1 MMLWLE
7 RLAKRKNSSYG
18 LFLQNKTSDSL
29 MISNWTGAIFDWDG
43 VVVDSSH
50 IHLKSWK
57 MLADELALPL
67 PCDHF
72 ERGFGKRNQTII
84 PDILGWTKNIELIEK
99 WGLRK
104 EEIYREIA
112 SIEGIPLAK
121 GSKEFLQLLDPQ
133 KFLCGI
139 GTSTERKNV
148 ELAIKQH
155 DLSNFFST
163 CACSEDVKV
172 GKPNPEVFLKAAEG
186 LSVSPAQCVVFE
198 DSPHGIE
205 AAQNANMKSV
215 ALTTSHPANVFMHL
229 KPDLVTASLA
239 EVNPK
244 QILELF
250 H

>member
-1 MMLWLE
+1 M
-7 RLAKRKNSSYG
+7 
-18 LFLQNKTSDSL
+18 KTAL
-29 MISNWTGAIFDWDG
+29 GAIFDWDG

-50 IHLKSWK
+50 IHLKSWEK
-57 MLADELALPL
+57 LAEELDHPL
-67 PCDHF
+67 PNDHF

-84 PDILGWTKNIELIEK
+84 PDILGWTKNLELIEK

-112 SIEGIPLAK
+112 SSEGIPLAK
-121 GSKEFLQLLDPQ
+121 GSKQFLESLHL
-133 KFLCGI
+133 KTFRCAI

-155 DLSNFFST
+155 GLSDFFSAS
-163 CACSEDVKV
+163 ACSEDVQV
-172 GKPNPEVFLKAAEG
+172 GKPNPEVFLKAAAE
-186 LSVSPAQCVVFE
+186 LSISPSQCVVFE

-215 ALTTSHPANVFMHL
+215 ALTTSHPANVFMHI
-229 KPDLVTASLA
+229 KPDLVVGSLA
-239 EVNPK
+239 EVTPT

>member
-1 MMLWLE
+1 M
-7 RLAKRKNSSYG
+7 
-18 LFLQNKTSDSL
+18 KTAL
-29 MISNWTGAIFDWDG
+29 GAIFDWDG

-50 IHLKSWK
+50 IHLKSWE
-57 MLADELALPL
+57 MLAEELDLPL
-67 PCDHF
+67 PNDHF

-84 PDILGWTKNIELIEK
+84 PDIFGWSKNVELIEK

-104 EEIYREIA
+104 EEIYREIG
-112 SIEGIPLAK
+112 SSDGIPLAK
-121 GSKEFLQLLDPQ
+121 GSKEFLKQLHPEP
-133 KFLCGI
+133 FRCAI

-155 DLSNFFST
+155 GLSDFFSAS
-163 CACSEDVKV
+163 ACSEDVQE
-172 GKPNPEVFLKAAEG
+172 GKPNPEVFLKAAVG
-186 LSVSPAQCVVFE
+186 LSISPAQCVVFE

-205 AAQNANMKSV
+205 AAINANMKSV

-229 KPDLVTASLA
+229 KPDLVIGSLA
-239 EVNPK
+239 EVTPT

>member
-1 MMLWLE
+1 ML
-7 RLAKRKNSSYG
+7 KD
-18 LFLQNKTSDSL
+18 F
-29 MISNWTGAIFDWDG
+29 GAIFDWDG

-50 IHLKSWK
+50 IHLKSWE
-57 MLADELALPL
+57 MLAEELDLALPN
-67 PCDHF
+67 DHF

-84 PDILGWTKNIELIEK
+84 PDILGWTKNVELIEK

-112 SIEGIPLAK
+112 SLEGIPLAK
-121 GSKEFLQLLDPQ
+121 GSKEFLERLQPEPVR
-133 KFLCGI
+133 CAI

-155 DLSNFFST
+155 DLTDFFSAA
-163 CACSEDVKV
+163 ACSEDVQE
-172 GKPNPEVFLKAAEG
+172 GKPNPAVFLKAAAG
-186 LSVSPAQCVVFE
+186 LSLSPAQCVVFE

-229 KPDLVTASLA
+229 KPDLVVGSLA

>member
-1 MMLWLE
+1 M
-7 RLAKRKNSSYG
+7 
-18 LFLQNKTSDSL
+18 KTAL
-29 MISNWTGAIFDWDG
+29 GAIFDWDG

-50 IHLKSWK
+50 IHLKSWEI
-57 MLADELALPL
+57 LAEELDLPL
-67 PCDHF
+67 FMDHF

-84 PDILGWTKNIELIEK
+84 PDILGWTKNIKLIEK

-104 EEIYREIA
+104 EEIYREIG
-112 SIEGIPLAK
+112 SSEGIPLAK
-121 GSKEFLQLLDPQ
+121 GSKEFLERLHIEP
-133 KFLCGI
+133 FRSAI

-155 DLSNFFST
+155 GLSDFFSAS
-163 CACSEDVKV
+163 ACSEDVQK
-172 GKPNPEVFLKAAEG
+172 GKPNPEVFLKAAAG
-186 LSVSPAQCVVFE
+186 LSISPAQCVVFE

-229 KPDLVTASLA
+229 KPDLVVGSLA
-239 EVNPK
+239 EVAPT

>member
-1 MMLWLE
+1 ML
-7 RLAKRKNSSYG
+7 KD
-18 LFLQNKTSDSL
+18 F
-29 MISNWTGAIFDWDG
+29 GAIFDWDG

-50 IHLKSWK
+50 IHLKSWE
-57 MLADELALPL
+57 MLAEELDLPL
-67 PCDHF
+67 PHDHF

-229 KPDLVTASLA
+229 KPDLITASLA

>member
-1 MMLWLE
+1 
-7 RLAKRKNSSYG
+7 
-18 LFLQNKTSDSL
+18 
-29 MISNWTGAIFDWDG
+29 
-43 VVVDSSH
+43 
-50 IHLKSWK
+50 
-57 MLADELALPL
+57 
-67 PCDHF
+67 
-72 ERGFGKRNQTII
+72 
-84 PDILGWTKNIELIEK
+84 
-99 WGLRK
+99 
-104 EEIYREIA
+104 
-112 SIEGIPLAK
+112 LAK

-148 ELAIKQH
+148 ELALKQH
-155 DLSNFFST
+155 DLSDFFSAS
-163 CACSEDVKV
+163 ACSEDVKL

>member
-1 MMLWLE
+1 ML
-7 RLAKRKNSSYG
+7 KD
-18 LFLQNKTSDSL
+18 F
-29 MISNWTGAIFDWDG
+29 GAIFDWDG
-43 VVVDSSH
+43 VVVDSFH
-50 IHLKSWK
+50 IHLKSWE
-57 MLADELALPL
+57 MLAEELDLPL
-67 PCDHF
+67 AGDHF

-84 PDILGWTKNIELIEK
+84 PDILRWTKNVELIEK

-112 SIEGIPLAK
+112 SSEGIPLAK
-121 GSKEFLQLLDPQ
+121 GSKQLLEILHLKP
-133 KFLCGI
+133 FRCAI

-148 ELAIKQH
+148 ELAINQH
-155 DLSNFFST
+155 DLSDFFSAS
-163 CACSEDVKV
+163 ACSEDVQA
-172 GKPNPEVFLKAAEG
+172 GKPNPEVFLKAAAG
-186 LSVSPAQCVVFE
+186 LSISPTQCVVFE

-229 KPDLVTASLA
+229 KPDLVIGSLA
-239 EVNPK
+239 EVTPT

>member
-1 MMLWLE
+1 ML
-7 RLAKRKNSSYG
+7 KD
-18 LFLQNKTSDSL
+18 F
-29 MISNWTGAIFDWDG
+29 GAIFDWDG

-50 IHLKSWK
+50 IHLKSWE
-57 MLADELALPL
+57 MLAEELNLPL
-67 PCDHF
+67 PNDHF

-104 EEIYREIA
+104 EEFYREIG
-112 SIEGIPLAK
+112 SSDGIPLAK
-121 GSKEFLQLLDPQ
+121 GSKEFLERLHAEP
-133 KFLCGI
+133 FRCGI

-155 DLSNFFST
+155 GLSDFFSAS
-163 CACSEDVKV
+163 ACSEDVLF
-172 GKPNPEVFLKAAEG
+172 GKPNPEVFLKAAAG
-186 LSVSPAQCVVFE
+186 LSISPNQCVVFE

-205 AAQNANMKSV
+205 AAKNANMKSI
-215 ALTTSHPANVFMHL
+215 ALTTSHPANVFVHL
-229 KPDLVTASLA
+229 KPDLVVGSLA
-239 EVNPK
+239 EVTTS

>member
-1 MMLWLE
+1 ML
-7 RLAKRKNSSYG
+7 KD
-18 LFLQNKTSDSL
+18 F
-29 MISNWTGAIFDWDG
+29 GAIFDWDG

-50 IHLKSWK
+50 IHLKSWEI
-57 MLADELALPL
+57 LAEELDLTLPN
-67 PCDHF
+67 DHF

-84 PDILGWTKNIELIEK
+84 NDILGWTKNIELIEK

-104 EEIYREIA
+104 EEIYREIG
-112 SIEGIPLAK
+112 SSDGIPLAK
-121 GSKEFLQLLDPQ
+121 GSKEFLGRLHPGP
-133 KFLCGI
+133 FRCAI

-155 DLSNFFST
+155 DLSDFFSAS
-163 CACSEDVKV
+163 ACSEDVQE
-172 GKPNPEVFLKAAEG
+172 GKPNPEVFLKAAAG
-186 LSVSPAQCVVFE
+186 LSISPALCVVFE

-229 KPDLVTASLA
+229 QPDLVVGSLA
-239 EVNPK
+239 EVTPTE
-244 QILELF
+244 ILELF

>member
-1 MMLWLE
+1 ML
-7 RLAKRKNSSYG
+7 NH
-18 LFLQNKTSDSL
+18 F
-29 MISNWTGAIFDWDG
+29 GAIFDWDG

-50 IHLKSWK
+50 IHLKSWE
-57 MLADELALPL
+57 MLAEELDLPL
-67 PCDHF
+67 PHDHF

-104 EEIYREIA
+104 EEIYREIGY
-112 SIEGIPLAK
+112 SDGIPLAK
-121 GSKEFLQLLDPQ
+121 GSKEFLERLHP
-133 KFLCGI
+133 KPFRCAI

-155 DLSNFFST
+155 DLSDFFSAS
-163 CACSEDVKV
+163 ACSEDVQV
-172 GKPNPEVFLKAAEG
+172 GKPNPEVFLKAAAG
-186 LSVSPAQCVVFE
+186 LSISPVQCVVFE

-205 AAQNANMKSV
+205 AAKIANMKSV

-229 KPDLVTASLA
+229 KPDLVIGSLA
-239 EVNPK
+239 EVTTQ

-250 H
+250 D

>member
-1 MMLWLE
+1 ML
-7 RLAKRKNSSYG
+7 NH
-18 LFLQNKTSDSL
+18 F
-29 MISNWTGAIFDWDG
+29 GAIFDWDG

-50 IHLKSWK
+50 IHLKSWEL
-57 MLADELALPL
+57 LAEELDLPL
-67 PCDHF
+67 PHDHF

-112 SIEGIPLAK
+112 SSDGIPLAK
-121 GSKEFLQLLDPQ
+121 GSKEFLERLHPGS
-133 KFLCGI
+133 FRCAI
-139 GTSTERKNV
+139 GSSTERKNV

-155 DLSNFFST
+155 DLSDFFSAS
-163 CACSEDVKV
+163 ACSEDVQV
-172 GKPNPEVFLKAAEG
+172 GKPNPEVFLKAAAG
-186 LSVSPAQCVVFE
+186 LSISPVQCVVFE

-205 AAQNANMKSV
+205 AAKSANMKSV
-215 ALTTSHPANVFMHL
+215 ALTTSHPANVFMNL
-229 KPDLVTASLA
+229 KPDLVIGSLA
-239 EVNPK
+239 ELTPQ

>member
-1 MMLWLE
+1 MH
-7 RLAKRKNSSYG
+7 KD
-18 LFLQNKTSDSL
+18 F
-29 MISNWTGAIFDWDG
+29 GAIFDWDG
-43 VVVDSSH
+43 VVVDSSN
-50 IHLKSWK
+50 IHFKSWE
-57 MLADELALPL
+57 MLAEELDLPL
-67 PCDHF
+67 PDDHF

-84 PDILGWTKNIELIEK
+84 PEILGWTKNVELIEK

-104 EEIYREIA
+104 EEIYREIG
-112 SIEGIPLAK
+112 SSDGIPLAK
-121 GSKEFLQLLDPQ
+121 GSKEFLKRLHAEP
-133 KFLCGI
+133 FRSAI

-155 DLSNFFST
+155 DLSDFFSAS
-163 CACSEDVKV
+163 ACSEDVQE
-172 GKPNPEVFLKAAEG
+172 GKPNPEVFLKAAAG
-186 LSVSPAQCVVFE
+186 LSISPSLCVVFE

-215 ALTTSHPANVFMHL
+215 ALTTSHPAYVFMQL
-229 KPDLVTASLA
+229 KPDLVVGSLA

>member
-7 RLAKRKNSSYG
+7 RLAKRKNSNCG
-18 LFLQNKTSDSL
+18 LFLQNKTPDSL

-57 MLADELALPL
+57 MLADELTLPL
-67 PCDHF
+67 PHDHF

-84 PDILGWTKNIELIEK
+84 PDILGWTKNVVLIEK

-112 SIEGIPLAK
+112 SSDGIPLAK
-121 GSKEFLQLLDPQ
+121 GSKEFLQQLHPE
-133 KFLCGI
+133 KFRCGI
-139 GTSTERKNV
+139 GTSTERRNV

-155 DLSNFFST
+155 DLSNFFSA
-163 CACSEDVKV
+163 CACSEDVKI

-186 LSVSPAQCVVFE
+186 LSIDACRCVVFE

-205 AAQNANMKSV
+205 AAQNAKMKSV
-215 ALTTSHPANVFMHL
+215 ALTTSHPEDVFAPL
-229 KPDLVTASLA
+229 SPDLVISSFA
-239 EVNPK
+239 EITPDQVT
-244 QILELF
+244 ELF
-250 H
+250 N

>member
-1 MMLWLE
+1 MY
-7 RLAKRKNSSYG
+7 KD
-18 LFLQNKTSDSL
+18 F
-29 MISNWTGAIFDWDG
+29 GAIFDWDG

-50 IHLKSWK
+50 IHLKSWE
-57 MLADELALPL
+57 MLAEELDLPL
-67 PCDHF
+67 PNDHF

-84 PDILGWTKNIELIEK
+84 PDIFGWSKNVELIEK

-104 EEIYREIA
+104 EEIYREIG
-112 SIEGIPLAK
+112 SSDGIPLAK
-121 GSKEFLQLLDPQ
+121 GSKEFLERIHPEP
-133 KFLCGI
+133 FRCAI

-155 DLSNFFST
+155 DLSDFFSAS
-163 CACSEDVKV
+163 ACSEDVQE
-172 GKPNPEVFLKAAEG
+172 GKPNPEVFLKAAAG
-186 LSVSPAQCVVFE
+186 LSISPAQCVVFE

-215 ALTTSHPANVFMHL
+215 ALTTSHTANVFMHL
-229 KPDLVTASLA
+229 QPDLVVGSLA
-239 EVNPK
+239 EVTPT

>member
-1 MMLWLE
+1 ML
-7 RLAKRKNSSYG
+7 KD
-18 LFLQNKTSDSL
+18 F
-29 MISNWTGAIFDWDG
+29 GAIFDWDG

-50 IHLKSWK
+50 IHLKSWE
-57 MLADELALPL
+57 MLAEELDLPL
-67 PCDHF
+67 PNDHF

-84 PDILGWTKNIELIEK
+84 PDIFGWSKNVELIEK

-104 EEIYREIA
+104 EEIYREIG
-112 SIEGIPLAK
+112 SSDGIPLAK
-121 GSKEFLQLLDPQ
+121 GSKEFLERIHPEP
-133 KFLCGI
+133 FRCAI

-155 DLSNFFST
+155 DLSDFFSAS
-163 CACSEDVKV
+163 ACSEDVQE
-172 GKPNPEVFLKAAEG
+172 GKPNPEVFLKAAAG
-186 LSVSPAQCVVFE
+186 LSISPAQCVVFE

-215 ALTTSHPANVFMHL
+215 ALTTSHTANVFMHL
-229 KPDLVTASLA
+229 QPDLVVGSLA
-239 EVNPK
+239 EVTPT

>member
-1 MMLWLE
+1 ML
-7 RLAKRKNSSYG
+7 KD
-18 LFLQNKTSDSL
+18 F
-29 MISNWTGAIFDWDG
+29 GAIFDWDG
-43 VVVDSSH
+43 VIVDSSH
-50 IHLKSWK
+50 IHLKSWEK
-57 MLADELALPL
+57 LAEELDLPL
-67 PCDHF
+67 PNDHF

-104 EEIYREIA
+104 EEFYREIA
-112 SIEGIPLAK
+112 SSESIPLVI
-121 GSKEFLQLLDPQ
+121 GSKECLERLHSEPFR
-133 KFLCGI
+133 CAI

-155 DLSNFFST
+155 NLSDFFSAS
-163 CACSEDVKV
+163 ACSEDVQV
-172 GKPNPEVFLKAAEG
+172 GKPNPEVFLKAAVG
-186 LSVSPAQCVVFE
+186 LSISPAECVVFE

-229 KPDLVTASLA
+229 QPDLVIGSLA
-239 EVNPK
+239 EVTPT

>member
-1 MMLWLE
+1 ML
-7 RLAKRKNSSYG
+7 KD
-18 LFLQNKTSDSL
+18 F
-29 MISNWTGAIFDWDG
+29 GAIFDWDG

-50 IHLKSWK
+50 IHLKSWE
-57 MLADELALPL
+57 MLAEELDLALPN
-67 PCDHF
+67 DHF

-84 PDILGWTKNIELIEK
+84 PDILGWTKNVELIEK

-104 EEIYREIA
+104 EEIYREIG
-112 SIEGIPLAK
+112 SSDGIPLAK
-121 GSKEFLQLLDPQ
+121 GSKEFLERLHPEP
-133 KFLCGI
+133 FRCAI

-155 DLSNFFST
+155 GLSDFFSAS
-163 CACSEDVKV
+163 ACSEDVKE
-172 GKPNPEVFLKAAEG
+172 GKPNPEVFLKAAAG
-186 LSVSPAQCVVFE
+186 LSSSPAQCVVFE

-229 KPDLVTASLA
+229 QPDLVVGSLA
-239 EVNPK
+239 EVTPT

>member
-1 MMLWLE
+1 MY
-7 RLAKRKNSSYG
+7 KDFG
-18 LFLQNKTSDSL
+18 V
-29 MISNWTGAIFDWDG
+29 IFDWDG

-50 IHLKSWK
+50 IHLKSWE
-57 MLADELALPL
+57 MLAEELDLPL
-67 PCDHF
+67 PNDHF

-84 PDILGWTKNIELIEK
+84 PDIFGWSKNVELIEK

-104 EEIYREIA
+104 EEIYREIG
-112 SIEGIPLAK
+112 SSDGIPLAK
-121 GSKEFLQLLDPQ
+121 GSKEFLKRLHAEP
-133 KFLCGI
+133 FRCAI

-155 DLSNFFST
+155 DLSDFFSAS
-163 CACSEDVKV
+163 ACSEDVQE
-172 GKPNPEVFLKAAEG
+172 GKPNPEVFLKAAAG
-186 LSVSPAQCVVFE
+186 LSISPAQCVVFE

-215 ALTTSHPANVFMHL
+215 ALTTSHTANVFMHL
-229 KPDLVTASLA
+229 QPDLVVGSLA
-239 EVNPK
+239 EVTPT

>member
-1 MMLWLE
+1 M
-7 RLAKRKNSSYG
+7 
-18 LFLQNKTSDSL
+18 KTAL
-29 MISNWTGAIFDWDG
+29 GAIFDWDG

-50 IHLKSWK
+50 IHLKSWGI
-57 MLADELALPL
+57 LAEELDLPL
-67 PCDHF
+67 PNDHF

-84 PDILGWTKNIELIEK
+84 PDILGWTKNVELIEK

-112 SIEGIPLAK
+112 SSEGIPLVK
-121 GSKEFLQLLDPQ
+121 GSKEFLERIHAEP
-133 KFLCGI
+133 FRCAI

-155 DLSNFFST
+155 GLSDFFPAS
-163 CACSEDVKV
+163 ACSEDVQV
-172 GKPNPEVFLKAAEG
+172 GKPNPEVFLKAAAG
-186 LSVSPAQCVVFE
+186 LSISPTKCVVFE

-229 KPDLVTASLA
+229 QPDLVVGSLA
-239 EVNPK
+239 EVTLK

>member
-1 MMLWLE
+1 ML
-7 RLAKRKNSSYG
+7 KD
-18 LFLQNKTSDSL
+18 F
-29 MISNWTGAIFDWDG
+29 GAIFDWDG
-43 VVVDSSH
+43 VVVDSSQ
-50 IHLKSWK
+50 IHLKSWEI
-57 MLADELALPL
+57 LAEELHLPL
-67 PCDHF
+67 PNDHF

-84 PDILGWTKNIELIEK
+84 PDILEWTKNIELIEK

-112 SIEGIPLAK
+112 SSEGIPLAK
-121 GSKEFLQLLDPQ
+121 GSKEFLERLHPEP
-133 KFLCGI
+133 FRCAI

-155 DLSNFFST
+155 DLSDFFSAS
-163 CACSEDVKV
+163 ACSEDVQE
-172 GKPNPEVFLKAAEG
+172 GKPNPEVFLMAAAG
-186 LSVSPAQCVVFE
+186 LSISPAQCVVFE

-229 KPDLVTASLA
+229 KPDLVVGSLA
-239 EVNPK
+239 EVTPT

>member
-1 MMLWLE
+1 ML
-7 RLAKRKNSSYG
+7 KH
-18 LFLQNKTSDSL
+18 F
-29 MISNWTGAIFDWDG
+29 GAIFDWDG

-50 IHLKSWK
+50 IHLKSWE
-57 MLADELALPL
+57 MLAEELDLPL
-67 PCDHF
+67 PLDHF

-112 SIEGIPLAK
+112 SSDGIPLAK
-121 GSKEFLQLLDPQ
+121 GSKEFLERIQPEP
-133 KFLCGI
+133 FRCAI

-155 DLSNFFST
+155 DLSEFFSAS
-163 CACSEDVKV
+163 ACSEDVQV
-172 GKPNPEVFLKAAEG
+172 GKPNPEVFLKAAAG
-186 LSVSPAQCVVFE
+186 LSILSTQCVVFE

-205 AAQNANMKSV
+205 AAINANMKSV

-229 KPDLVTASLA
+229 KPDLVIGSLA
-239 EVNPK
+239 EVTPK
-244 QILELF
+244 QIIELF

>member
-1 MMLWLE
+1 
-7 RLAKRKNSSYG
+7 
-18 LFLQNKTSDSL
+18 

-229 KPDLVTASLA
+229 KPDLITASLA

>member
-1 MMLWLE
+1 ML
-7 RLAKRKNSSYG
+7 KH
-18 LFLQNKTSDSL
+18 F
-29 MISNWTGAIFDWDG
+29 GAIFDWDG

-50 IHLKSWK
+50 IHLKSWE
-57 MLADELALPL
+57 MLAEELDLPL
-67 PCDHF
+67 PLDHF

-84 PDILGWTKNIELIEK
+84 PDILGWTTNIELIEK

-112 SIEGIPLAK
+112 SSDGIPLAK
-121 GSKEFLQLLDPQ
+121 GSKEFLGRLHLGP
-133 KFLCGI
+133 FRCAI

-155 DLSNFFST
+155 DLSDFFSAS
-163 CACSEDVKV
+163 ACSEDVQL
-172 GKPNPEVFLKAAEG
+172 GKPNPEVFLKAAAG
-186 LSVSPAQCVVFE
+186 LSISPAQCVVFE

-205 AAQNANMKSV
+205 AAKSANMKSV
-215 ALTTSHPANVFMHL
+215 ALTTSHPANVFMNL
-229 KPDLVTASLA
+229 KPDLVIGSLA
-239 EVNPK
+239 EVTPQ

>member
-1 MMLWLE
+1 MKPLH
-7 RLAKRKNSSYG
+7 
-18 LFLQNKTSDSL
+18 
-29 MISNWTGAIFDWDG
+29 GAIFDWDG
-43 VVVDSSH
+43 VVVDSSE
-50 IHLKSWK
+50 IHLKSWEK
-57 MLADELALPL
+57 LAKELSLPL
-67 PCDHF
+67 PQDHF
-72 ERGFGKRNQTII
+72 ELGFGKRNQTII
-84 PDILGWTKNIELIEK
+84 PEILGWTKNIELIEK

-148 ELAIKQH
+148 ELALKQH
-155 DLSNFFST
+155 DLSDFFSAS
-163 CACSEDVKV
+163 ACSEDVKL

-229 KPDLVTASLA
+229 KPNLVTGSLA
-239 EVNPK
+239 ELTPK